1 MKVKSSLLKKHTLMV
16 EIFNKYVG
24 KNVKR
29 KNLRGGYKY
38 CIVLGYSDLLGFSL
52 FEPKTDV
59 RFNVERELF
68 EKQFKVIK

>member
-1 MKVKSSLLKKHTLMV
+1 MMV

-38 CIVLGYSDLLGFSL
+38 YIVLGYSNLLGFSL
-52 FEPKTDV
+52 FEPKTDT
-59 RFNVERELF
+59 RCNVERELF